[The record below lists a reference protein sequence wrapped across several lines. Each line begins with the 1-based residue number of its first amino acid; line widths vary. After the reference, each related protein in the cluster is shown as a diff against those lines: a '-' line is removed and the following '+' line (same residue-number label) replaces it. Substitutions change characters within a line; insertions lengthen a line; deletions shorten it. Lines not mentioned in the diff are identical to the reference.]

1 MFVKKHNV
9 WIETPEIGEEK
20 DDSDVFI
27 IRHALSEFNYLNF
40 LQRNHEEADE

>member
-1 MFVKKHNV
+1 MDHGVV
-9 WIETPEIGEEK
+9 IETPEIGEEK

-40 LQRNHEEADE
+40 LQRNHEKADE